1 MPRPRKHTNAHP
13 TSNGTTATTTAPR
26 GKGKKAKKAPPK
38 LSVDAALMHAAGII
52 RRGPH
57 KTPLDYIPE
66 ITWLL
71 FLRTLDE
78 TEEKEAERYE
88 ALGKTYTP
96 SLKAPYRWRDWA
108 APVDRSDDKVPK
120 TKRRELEDGPSGGFL
135 DFVNKTLL
143 PYLKALRERPSATVR
158 QRIISQVV
166 SATEK
171 TKAGSERDLCDL
183 LDTIHKIHP
192 EGVDTQ
198 HVFTLSQPFEH
209 LIVKLGKTGKAGGQ
223 FFTPREAVRA
233 MVRAID
239 PKIGETVYDPCCGT
253 GGFLAQAAEH
263 LLAGAQTGTGIPKG
277 MSAPDALDTVKR
289 RTFYGREQSDTVYP
303 IALANLLLHGVD
315 EPRLWH
321 GDTLTGKEA
330 YGALFQGAPSQF
342 DVILTNPP
350 FGGDQS
356 DQADVG
362 FDYRTSSPQILFLQ
376 HILRSVKIGGRCG
389 MVIDEGVLF
398 KTNEEAFVKTKRKLT
413 DECDLWAVVSLPGGV
428 FTAAGAGVKT
438 NLLFFTKG
446 QPTERIWYYDLSD
459 IKVGKKSPLTL
470 QHFDDFFAR
479 LPGREDSERSWTVN
493 LAGRKAKAAADSQ
506 PFKDSA
512 RAKSAEVEAKRERLV
527 ELKKAK
533 PRDEAAIAALDAE
546 IAVLVKDAREA
557 TAKAEAIENG
567 VYDLKAVN
575 PNRKAE
581 VDTRTPAELLDLIG
595 TKGVEIAAAMDS
607 LRSLIGRSP

>member
-1 MPRPRKHTNAHP
+1 MAKRTKTTKTARP
-13 TSNGTTATTTAPR
+13 
-26 GKGKKAKKAPPK
+26 KKAKPK
-38 LSVDAALMHAAGII
+38 LSVDSTLMHAAGII

-78 TEEKEAERYE
+78 TEEREAERYE
-88 ALGKTYTP
+88 ALGRIYRP

-108 APVDRSDDKVPK
+108 APVDRTATGGKV
-120 TKRRELEDGPSGGFL
+120 TKRRELEDGPAGSFL

-143 PYLKALRERPSATVR
+143 PHLKGLRELPSATVR

-183 LDTIHKIHP
+183 LDTIHRIHP

-209 LIVKLGKTGKAGGQ
+209 LIVKLGNTGKAGGQ

-233 MVRAID
+233 MIRAID
-239 PKIGETVYDPCCGT
+239 PRIGETVYDPCCGT

-263 LLAGAQTGTGIPKG
+263 LLASAHSGSGIPKG
-277 MSAPDALDTVKR
+277 MSAPDALDTIKR

-356 DQADVG
+356 DQAHVG

-376 HILRSVKIGGRCG
+376 HILRSLKSTGRCG

-398 KTNEEAFVKTKRKLT
+398 KTDQDAFVQMKRKLT
-413 DECDLWAVVSLPGGV
+413 DECDLWAIVSLPGGV
-428 FTAAGAGVKT
+428 FSAAGAGVKT
-438 NLLFFTKG
+438 DLLFFTKG
-446 QPTERIWYYDLSD
+446 KATQRIWYYDLSD

-470 QHFDDFFAR
+470 EQFDDFFTR
-479 LPGREDSERSWTVN
+479 FPKREESERSWTVDFVE
-493 LAGRKAKAAADSQ
+493 RKAKAAEAAQ
-506 PFKDSA
+506 PFLDTTRNA
-512 RAKSAEVEAKRERLV
+512 TRAGDEAKERLSS
-527 ELKKAK
+527 LKRVK
-533 PRDEAAIAALDAE
+533 PRDEAAILASEQELAAFL
-546 IAVLVKDAREA
+546 KQAREA
-557 TAKAEAIENG
+557 AAKAEQIENA

-575 PNRKAE
+575 PNRKSD
-581 VDTRTPAELLDLIG
+581 VDTRTPAELLDLIEA
-595 TKGVEIAAAMDS
+595 KGREVADALAL
-607 LRSLIGRSP
+607 LRSL